1 MPSFDTHAPAAPA
14 RTDGTAPAHLPPA
27 DFARRVVVAVLIT
40 VLILAVAYLLL
51 SGVHVLAEAFAG
63 MLFGLFLSTLAA
75 WLSQRTGLSYGR
87 ALAVVVLALIGLGV
101 GVGWFLA
108 SQLTAQFAELVRQMP
123 QALERIRDYL
133 AQYPWGRYLIEQ
145 APGPQTSLAEVSQF
159 VRATGFISGVA
170 GFAVSAVVVLFVGF
184 FGAAEPGQYR
194 QGLFHLFPPRHRPRV
209 GQALDA
215 VLYNLRWWLMGQV
228 VLMVAMGAT
237 TTVGLWLIGLPLALV
252 LGLIAGILELIPYLG
267 PWLSAVP
274 AVLIALLLSP
284 WHLGMTIA
292 LYLGLHILEGY
303 VLLPLVQRRV
313 VLLPPALTLLAQ
325 VLLGDLLGVAGLF
338 IAAPLTVTA
347 VVLLK
352 MLYVEDT
359 LGDQTVKVPGSPA
372 ADKEPAVRA

>member
-1 MPSFDTHAPAAPA
+1 
-14 RTDGTAPAHLPPA
+14 
-27 DFARRVVVAVLIT
+27 VVAVLVT

-51 SGVHVLAEAFAG
+51 SGVHVLAQAFAG

-75 WLSQRTGLSYGR
+75 WLRQRTGLPYGW
-87 ALAVVVLALIGLGV
+87 ALAVVVLALIGLGA

-108 SQLTAQFAELVRQMP
+108 SQLTAQFAELTRQLP
-123 QALERIRDYL
+123 QSLERIRDEL
-133 AQYPWGRYLIEQ
+133 AQYPWGRYLIEK
-145 APGPQTSLAEVSQF
+145 APGPQTSLAEVGQF

-170 GFAVSAVVVLFVGF
+170 GFLVSTVVILFVGF
-184 FGAAEPGQYR
+184 FGAAEPNQYR

-209 GQALDA
+209 EETLDT
-215 VLYNLRWWLMGQV
+215 VLYNLRWWILGQV
-228 VLMVAMGAT
+228 VLMAAIWAT
-237 TTVGLWLIGLPLALV
+237 TTVGLWLVGLPLALV

-284 WHLGMTIA
+284 WHLMLTIA
-292 LYLGLHILEGY
+292 LYLGLHVLEGY

-313 VLLPPALTLLAQ
+313 VLMPPVLTLLAQ
-325 VLLGDLLGVAGLF
+325 VLLGELLGVAGLF

-359 LGDQTVKVPGSPA
+359 LGDQTVKVPGSPEADREA
-372 ADKEPAVRA
+372 AARRG